1 MNYECWV
8 PLIKDVVLAIAGVI
22 GSVVAILG
30 LGTWKRQL
38 YGQSEYELAKRLLK
52 SLYLFREVINNARH
66 PFMQYSAV
74 PDLPQDKLEQLSNE
88 EKEWHAQAQAWE
100 KMWEP
105 VAKARADLDTN
116 VLESEV
122 FWGDEIKDKMAKIS
136 RLQAELLV
144 AIQEHIE
151 RTNPR
156 DPDKTYIGEDSR
168 RVRAIMYGIGDR
180 SKDAF
185 LDRLLT
191 AIEEIEN
198 TLKPY
203 IRKGRTS
210 KKKAV

>member
-1 MNYECWV
+1 MNQEFWV
-8 PLIKDVVLAIAGVI
+8 PLVKDVILAIAAVI
-22 GSVVAILG
+22 GSIVAIMG
-30 LGTWKRQL
+30 LSTWKRQL

-74 PDLPQDKLEQLSNE
+74 PDLPQNKLEQMTKE

-100 KMWEP
+100 KRWAP
-105 VAKARADLDTN
+105 VAKARADLDMN

-122 FWGDEIKDKMAKIS
+122 FWGDEIKEKMAKIS
-136 RLQAELLV
+136 QLQVELLV

-156 DPDKTYIGEDSR
+156 DPDQSYQGDESK

-185 LDRLLT
+185 LDRILS
-191 AIEEIEN
+191 AIEEIESI
-198 TLKPY
+198 LKPY
-203 IRKGRTS
+203 IRKGMKP
-210 KKKAV
+210 KKKTS